1 MKSNVR
7 FKQQATEGPFI
18 YRQESASTFTVEKC
32 DGELRS
38 ILCRTHVEHLCE
50 EHGGTAEGNARLFAA
65 SPALVAA
72 LLMVIEDTRTSNVVN
87 RASQMA
93 LFKAGCLPE
102 ILKAD
107 SQGVSK

>member
-18 YRQESASTFTVEKC
+18 YRQESPGTFTVEKV

-38 ILCRTHVEHLCE
+38 ILARLHVEHLCE
-50 EHGGTAEGNARLFAA
+50 EHGGTIEGNARLFAS

-72 LLMVIEDTRTSNVVN
+72 LLMVIEDKWVPDIIRN
-87 RASQMA
+87 ASQIA
-93 LFKAGCLPE
+93 LRKAGCLPE
-102 ILKAD
+102 
-107 SQGVSK
+107 SG